1 MTAISSD
8 DDLDTRPSLMA
19 DWREDGVPQTD
30 GLRMLGGLES
40 AQRRGGGG
48 PGVRGARR
56 ERQHRTPRW
65 LVVVLLLATVSVGAV
80 FVSLLLERSAAR
92 PLAWPRGEVV
102 VVASSGASS
111 AASAPVV
118 AEAAVIENTVSA
130 GMEATHPVAGAP
142 SPLPASSAAQ
152 TQHVPPPFTV
162 LDGLDPQTARQW
174 QASRQEMRASGV
186 QVSRAEPALMPGAAS
201 ASVAPV
207 PLAQRGETAV
217 TSKVVMPSASQA
229 EPSAAN
235 AAAKLTLAQRRK
247 AAREADAA
255 LLRALV
261 AHVSTHSRQEVTG
274 AMPAV
279 RPAGGKGPAMTTI
292 AQIVGYCRTLH
303 GEEAK
308 QCRVQIC
315 ENYWG
320 KDDACSTRPAFHKVE
335 GH

>member
-1 MTAISSD
+1 
-8 DDLDTRPSLMA
+8 
-19 DWREDGVPQTD
+19 
-30 GLRMLGGLES
+30 
-40 AQRRGGGG
+40 
-48 PGVRGARR
+48 
-56 ERQHRTPRW
+56 
-65 LVVVLLLATVSVGAV
+65 VVVLLLAAVSVGAV

-102 VVASSGASS
+102 VMASSGARS

-118 AEAAVIENTVSA
+118 AEAAVIESTGSV
-130 GMEATHPVAGAP
+130 GTELTHPVVGDP
-142 SPLPASSAAQ
+142 STLPASSAAQ
-152 TQHVPPPFTV
+152 PQGVPPPFTV

-174 QASRQEMRASGV
+174 QASRQDMKASGV
-186 QVSRAEPALMPGAAS
+186 QEARAEPALMSGAVS

-217 TSKVVMPSASQA
+217 TSKMPMPSASQA
-229 EPSAAN
+229 EPSVAN
-235 AAAKLTLAQRRK
+235 AAAKLTPTQRRK

-261 AHVSTHSRQEVTG
+261 THVSTHSRQEVNG

-279 RPAGGKGPAMTTI
+279 RPAGGKGPTMTTI

-320 KDDACSTRPAFHKVE
+320 KDDACSTRPAFHKAE